1 MISIERLYSRQCPKS
16 LNAEQTLNGA
26 RPLTLDDIL
35 NIIGQ
40 VQHHHMIGSFVLE
53 VRIALDMPIRARLA
67 RALTS
72 GFRQYDGISD
82 GLAASMAEQAVSEAC
97 DTNICKKCKGNGH
110 LFSKKQNKF
119 NDCKPCDGIG
129 RIIKTSDNLHKSI
142 MRTLE
147 PHDKMTRVDWFKAY
161 YLIYR
166 DAVNEL
172 NYAAGDASRYAKEL
186 LRRIEGDWSGVD

>member
-16 LNAEQTLNGA
+16 LNAEQTPKGA
-26 RPLTLDDIL
+26 KPLTLDDIL

-40 VQHHHMIGSFVLE
+40 VQHKHMIGSFVLE
-53 VRIALDMPIRARLA
+53 VRIALDMAIRKKLV
-67 RALTS
+67 RALTT
-72 GFRQYDGISD
+72 GFMQYDGVSD

-110 LFSKKQNKF
+110 LFSKLQSRYNE
-119 NDCKPCDGIG
+119 CKPCDGIG
-129 RIIKTSDNLHKSI
+129 RIVRTSANLHKTI
-142 MRTLE
+142 MKPLE
-147 PHDKMTRVDWFKAY
+147 SYDRMKQVDWFKAY

-186 LRRIEGDWSGVD
+186 LRRIDGNWSGVD